1 MKNLI
6 LGACAL
12 LVMGA
17 ASCSKYGAADSAD
30 SKVSKATSDSISMYY
45 GKTIGSYVLADY
57 MRFGEDHKTDK
68 TKEDIL
74 KGVQLVL
81 GTKATDGTLMGM
93 QIGVQLLNELNQLK
107 EQGIEI
113 DNMTVF
119 KYFKESFEADS
130 LDMTNV
136 QDYSNTLNQLVT
148 GVQQQ
153 AEQRANA
160 AKADQPEAVDNVKAG
175 NDYVAKVKAEDPEV
189 KTAPSGLSYKI
200 LNKGDNTP
208 VTDNS
213 ILEVNYVG
221 KFTDGKV
228 FDQNPDGQ
236 PATFSPAGVIPG
248 FSEGLKMLGKGG
260 RAVLYI
266 PGELAYGPQ
275 GVPQAGI
282 GPNQMLVFEVEV
294 VDVKNAE

>member
-1 MKNLI
+1 MKKLI

-17 ASCSKYGAADSAD
+17 ASCSKDGAADATTD
-30 SKVSKATSDSISMYY
+30 NVSKATSDSISMYY

-57 MRFGEDHKTDK
+57 MRFGEEHKTEN
-68 TKEDIL
+68 TKKDIL

-81 GTKATDGTLMGM
+81 GSKADEGTLMGM

-113 DNMTVF
+113 DNMKVF
-119 KYFKESFEADS
+119 KYFKEAFEADS
-130 LDMTNV
+130 LDMTSV
-136 QDYSNTLNQLVT
+136 QDYSNTLNRLV
-148 GVQQQ
+148 GNVQQQ

-160 AKADQPEAVDNVKAG
+160 AKAEEPEAVDNVKAG
-175 NDYVAKVKAEDPEV
+175 NDYVAQIKAQDPEV
-189 KTAPSGLSYKI
+189 KTSASGLSYKI
-200 LNKGDNTP
+200 INKGDDTA

-213 ILEVNYVG
+213 ILDVNYVG
-221 KFTDGKV
+221 KFTNGEV

-236 PATFSPAGVIPG
+236 PATFSPSGVIPG

-266 PGELAYGPQ
+266 PGELAYGAQ

-294 VDVKNAE
+294 VDVKN